1 MMHRLWLIFI
11 CLLPA
16 PILALEFSSDAGKTT
31 VVELY
36 TSEGCSSCPPADKWL
51 SSLKSDPDLFK
62 TLLPMAF
69 HVDYWD
75 GLGWSDRFASEA
87 YSQRQRE
94 MVRQGIL
101 SQVYTP
107 GFVVNSREWRGW
119 FNGQTTLKKPDSMP
133 GILSV
138 SLNDGQL
145 AIRFDSNETL
155 MAHVAVLG
163 MGLGSEVEAGEN
175 RGRRLEHDFVVLD
188 KRQLSGQ
195 QYWQTSLAAWPDKQ
209 QQQTAIAVW
218 LTRPGSLEVIQAA
231 GGYLEQ

>member
-1 MMHRLWLIFI
+1 VCLIAI

-16 PILALEFSSDAGKTT
+16 QISALEFSSNVSQTT
-31 VVELY
+31 IVELY

-51 SSLKSDPDLFK
+51 SSLKQDRRLFR
-62 TLLPMAF
+62 TLIPMAF

-75 GLGWSDRFASEA
+75 ELGWPDRFASED

-119 FNGQTTLKKPDSMP
+119 FNGQPLIESSDSIP
-133 GILSV
+133 GVLSA
-138 SLNDGQL
+138 SLNDREL
-145 AIRFDSNETL
+145 TVRFGANETL
-155 MAHVAVLG
+155 TAHVVILG
-163 MGLGSEVEAGEN
+163 MGLDSEVEAGEN
-175 RGRRLEHDFVVLD
+175 RGRTLVHDFVVLD

-195 QYWQTSLAAWPDKQ
+195 QYWQFFFTAWPNKE

-218 LTRPGSLEVIQAA
+218 LTKPGSHEVIQAA
-231 GGYLEQ
+231 GGYLE